1 MTDEALLTVCLY
13 IAAGVL
19 VYVIGELIIYLD
31 SNYFT
36 PKRLYRR
43 SGIRLLIERIEKERS
58 NSR

>member
-1 MTDEALLTVCLY
+1 MTDEALLIVCLY

-31 SNYFT
+31 SNYLT

-43 SGIRLLIERIEKERS
+43 SSIRLLIERIEKERS